1 MLKSINDKI
10 VEVRNNQQKKPTYNV
25 TQVVELFQ
33 AVNNNIEKEL
43 ELEDKIINIPPI
55 SSGRLNKVDV
65 IKRYD
70 VIYASILG
78 GIPHF
83 MIVDKVVDETV
94 YCILVTSKLKE
105 HVVLEEIK
113 FDRIFVGNFISN
125 IYITVSLEEAKK
137 SFVRVYEDKAEAYRF
152 FVKIEKY
159 YKKLFNLKQ

>member
-10 VEVRNNQQKKPTYNV
+10 VEIRNNQQKKPTYNV
-25 TQVVELFQ
+25 VQVVELFQ
-33 AVNNNIEKEL
+33 SLNNGIEKEL
-43 ELEDKIINIPPI
+43 ELDDKLISVPPI
-55 SSGRLNKVDV
+55 SSGKLNKVDV

-70 VIYASILG
+70 VIYVSILAG
-78 GIPHF
+78 VPHY
-83 MIVDKVVDETV
+83 MIVDKVVDESV
-94 YCILVTSKLKE
+94 YCLLVTSKLKE

-113 FDRIFVGNFISN
+113 FDRIFAGNFISN

-152 FVKIEKY
+152 FAKIEKY